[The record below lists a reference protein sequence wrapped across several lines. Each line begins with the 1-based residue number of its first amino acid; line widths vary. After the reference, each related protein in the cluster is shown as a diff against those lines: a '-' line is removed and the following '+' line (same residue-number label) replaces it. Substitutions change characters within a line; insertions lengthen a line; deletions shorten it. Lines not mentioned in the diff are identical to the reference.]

1 MSNKPA
7 SLSFRPRRISL
18 SILTIRERS
27 ILGILAVALIWGL
40 SGGAVRILRVR
51 SRSAAGPEDLY
62 HQLKAALPD
71 RGFTSHRQ
79 EAELEVGADR
89 SRIIYLT
96 RPPFP
101 GQPEV
106 EMTEDGWIFFPRNY
120 YATININQA
129 GLDQLITLP
138 GIGPVTAWRII
149 NYRKCYVGFSRVKAL
164 QRVKGIGDN
173 TLKRLEGKIRLY

>member
-1 MSNKPA
+1 MSNKSA
-7 SLSFRPRRISL
+7 SSRFRPRRISL
-18 SILTIRERS
+18 SNLTIRERS
-27 ILGILAVALIWGL
+27 ILGILAVALLWGMT
-40 SGGAVRILRVR
+40 GGAVRILRVR
-51 SRSAAGPEDLY
+51 SRSAPRPGDLY
-62 HQLKAALPD
+62 HQLEAALPD
-71 RGFTSHRQ
+71 RGFIPVRQ
-79 EAELEVGADR
+79 EAKLEVQADR
-89 SRIIYLT
+89 PRIIYLT

-120 YATININQA
+120 YTTININRA